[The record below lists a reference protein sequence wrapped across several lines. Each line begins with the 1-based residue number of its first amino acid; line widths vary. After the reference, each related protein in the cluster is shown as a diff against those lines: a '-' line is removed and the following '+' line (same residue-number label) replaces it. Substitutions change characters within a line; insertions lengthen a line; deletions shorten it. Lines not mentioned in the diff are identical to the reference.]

1 MSSAAAKGDFVME
14 EKKYFLIEEDAVPE
28 VFHKVMEAKR
38 YLATGKAKNSSY
50 AAKKAQLSRSAFYK
64 YKDKIMEYR
73 LADNNVITL
82 FFSLEDLPGVL
93 SSVINKLYECGANIL
108 TVNQNIPSDGVASVT
123 ISLRTS
129 EITMAEPQLLEHLRQ
144 CAGVVRINK
153 LS

>member
-1 MSSAAAKGDFVME
+1 ME

-50 AAKKAQLSRSAFYK
+50 AAKMAQLSRSAFYK

-73 LADNNVITL
+73 LADNNVIPL
-82 FFSLEDLPGVL
+82 FFCFEDLPGVL